1 MQVYNNAFRTKSV
14 MNVQNNPNSHIFE
27 RKSIRQY
34 RADSIPSDLLARIPE
49 WVHGIQG
56 LERTSRFVAEIHD
69 FDLRDKPSQALGG
82 FGRIMSPPH
91 FLAPYIISG
100 KHALVDLGYRTQ
112 QIVMDMW
119 RHGIGS
125 CYIGCVHRQKRAKTA
140 LGLPPEAKIA
150 AFIVFGVPDW
160 NRPERLYRQISRV
173 FTRSHRRKPLEDLFL
188 DPDWQTMATEAS
200 ILRHVLEAGRHA
212 PSAMNAQ
219 PWRFRI
225 EDGMLAVFAKINDAN
240 RIYDL
245 NQDYPLH
252 DAGIC
257 MANMSMAAR
266 EYGCETEWNLIGAP
280 KLELIRG
287 QQVMRI
293 ADFPIKDFRRNVD

>member
-1 MQVYNNAFRTKSV
+1 
-14 MNVQNNPNSHIFE
+14 MNVQKDPAAYIYK

-34 RADSIPSDLLARIPE
+34 RADSIPSELLARIPE
-49 WVHGIQG
+49 WTHDVQG
-56 LERTSRFVAEIHD
+56 LDQTSNFVVNIHD
-69 FDLRDKPSQALGG
+69 YDLRDKPSQALGG

-91 FLAPYIISG
+91 FLAPFIIAG
-100 KHALVDLGYRTQ
+100 EHALVDLGFRTQ

-140 LGLPPEAKIA
+140 LGLPREATIA
-150 AFIVFGVPDW
+150 AFIVFGIPDW
-160 NRPERLYRQISRV
+160 NQPERFFRQISRL
-173 FTRSHRRKPLEDLFL
+173 FTQSHRRKPLEDLFL
-188 DPDWQTMATEAS
+188 DSDWQGMVTEAS
-200 ILRHVLEAGRHA
+200 ILRQVLEAGRQA

-219 PWRFRI
+219 PWRFKI
-225 EDGMLAVFAKINDAN
+225 EDGRLAVFAKINDAS
-240 RIYDL
+240 RIYDM

-257 MANMSMAAR
+257 MANMSLAAR

-280 KLELIRG
+280 KLELIKG

-293 ADFPIKDFRRNVD
+293 ADFPIKDFRRKVD

>member
-1 MQVYNNAFRTKSV
+1 MQVYNNAFRTESV
-14 MNVQNNPNSHIFE
+14 MNIQKNPASHIFE

-34 RADSIPSDLLARIPE
+34 RSESIQSELLARIPD
-49 WVHGIQG
+49 WVEGVQG
-56 LERTSRFVAEIHD
+56 LEQASHFAADIHD
-69 FDLRDKPSQALGG
+69 FDLREKPSQALGG

-91 FLAPYIISG
+91 FLAPLIIG
-100 KHALVDLGYRTQ
+100 GEHALVDLGFRTQ

-119 RHGIGS
+119 GHGIGS

-140 LGLPPEAKIA
+140 LGVPTEATIA

-160 NRPERLYRQISRV
+160 NQPERLYRQISRL

-188 DPDWQTMATEAS
+188 DSDWQEMATEAS

-225 EDGMLAVFAKINDAN
+225 KDGKLAVFAKINDAN

-257 MANMSMAAR
+257 LANMYMAAR
-266 EYGCETEWNLIGAP
+266 EFGCAIEWNLSETRKPEFI
-280 KLELIRG
+280 KG
-287 QQVMRI
+287 QQLMRI
-293 ADFPIKDFRRNVD
+293 ADFPIKDFRRKVD